1 LNMCFE
7 VWYYYSINCEEIK
20 NKLVTLYELFEIN
33 QDEYNIIVNKLND
46 FQIKQGNHSKN
57 YKTSWKI
64 ELLTDYLDM
73 YLTQMNA
80 DELKEYIINIM
91 DPIEPK

>member
-1 LNMCFE
+1 MAQEGGEE
-7 VWYYYSINCEEIK
+7 VFIRCENLKEK
-20 NKLVTLYELFEIN
+20 QYYEL
-33 QDEYNIIVNKLND
+33 YNIIVNRLND

-64 ELLTDYLDM
+64 ELLTDYFEM

-80 DELKEYIINIM
+80 DELKEYIINIVE
-91 DPIEPK
+91 PIEPK